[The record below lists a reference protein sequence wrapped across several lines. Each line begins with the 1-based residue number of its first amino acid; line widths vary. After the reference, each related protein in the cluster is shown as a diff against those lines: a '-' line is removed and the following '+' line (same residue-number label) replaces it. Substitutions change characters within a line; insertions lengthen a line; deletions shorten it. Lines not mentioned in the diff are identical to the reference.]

1 MLLLYFP
8 SQSMKDFN
16 LMWSGTLLTSGF
28 VGSGRWGAGGLIPS
42 GTGGQEGNTV
52 LARWCSPSWHFL
64 DVEGSSVQQ
73 INNILGQPALQHWM
87 ISHTF
92 IILMLFFPAILAH
105 LLCTVQSLL
114 SQMTAARWIIF
125 QFYLTLHWHTVM
137 LGCRQH
143 PGEHCPFQ
151 PRCRQHSSVWL
162 QARIFCVKC

>member
-92 IILMLFFPAILAH
+92 IILMLFLSSSISSSAVHSTEPSVPDDSSSMDYFPILFNSPLTHCYVGVQAAPWGALPFPAP
-105 LLCTVQSLL
+105 
-114 SQMTAARWIIF
+114 M
-125 QFYLTLHWHTVM
+125 
-137 LGCRQH
+137 
-143 PGEHCPFQ
+143 
-151 PRCRQHSSVWL
+151 
-162 QARIFCVKC
+162 